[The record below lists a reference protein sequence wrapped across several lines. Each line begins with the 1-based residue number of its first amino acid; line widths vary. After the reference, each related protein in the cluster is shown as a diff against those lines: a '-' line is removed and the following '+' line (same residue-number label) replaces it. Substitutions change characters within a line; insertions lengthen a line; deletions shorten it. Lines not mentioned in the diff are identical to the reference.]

1 MITNR
6 LEARLEEDGR
16 TNLVT
21 FHFVED
27 PQDAVHRDFLA
38 LRLNPECSVSG
49 KQNPTPLSREAKCKD
64 IWRR

>member
-6 LEARLEEDGR
+6 FETRLEEGGR
-16 TNLVT
+16 TNLVA
-21 FHFVED
+21 FHLIED

-38 LRLNPECSVSG
+38 LCLNPERTVSG
-49 KQNPTPLSREAKCKD
+49 KENPTPLSREAKCKD